1 MKYLVVI
8 PDGAADYPI
17 EALGGKTPFE
27 AAEKPTVDRLAADS
41 LVGTVSNVPSDMVPE
56 SDTANLAI
64 LSYDPKIYSKGRSPL
79 EAMSMG
85 LEMKPGDIAFR
96 CNVVTV
102 SEGEENYDDKIMIDH
117 SADEITTEEAAELIA
132 ALEKE
137 LGTDRKSVV

>member
-17 EALGGKTPFE
+17 EALGGETPFE

-64 LSYDPKIYSKGRSPL
+64 LS
-79 EAMSMG
+79 
-85 LEMKPGDIAFR
+85 
-96 CNVVTV
+96 
-102 SEGEENYDDKIMIDH
+102 
-117 SADEITTEEAAELIA
+117 
-132 ALEKE
+132 
-137 LGTDRKSVV
+137 

>member
-17 EALGGKTPFE
+17 EALGGKTPSE

-64 LSYDPKIYSKGRSPL
+64 LSYDPKICSKGQFARLRLCGWGS
-79 EAMSMG
+79 
-85 LEMKPGDIAFR
+85 K
-96 CNVVTV
+96 
-102 SEGEENYDDKIMIDH
+102 
-117 SADEITTEEAAELIA
+117 
-132 ALEKE
+132 
-137 LGTDRKSVV
+137 